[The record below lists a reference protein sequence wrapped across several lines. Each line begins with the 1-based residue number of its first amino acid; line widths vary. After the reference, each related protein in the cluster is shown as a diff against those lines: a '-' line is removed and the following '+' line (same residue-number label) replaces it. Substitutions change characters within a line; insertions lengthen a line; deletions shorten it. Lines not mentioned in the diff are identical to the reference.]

1 MEGKGEVPWDI
12 GQLSSRR
19 GEFTDEEWEGLNES
33 LKRLPAG
40 FPPASLGGLPYN
52 YLPVPRPPKV
62 SAYHRLQSM
71 LRGKRGPEEA
81 FRETREVGGVAQEPA
96 KRRATT
102 QRLALRD
109 VLRTQT
115 SEHARDHMRSKY
127 TTEGTKAAYK
137 SNTAEYVSWCNEEG
151 VAPYPA
157 SVRRLEAFGGCLT
170 MMGSSSYKTPHAL
183 VKAIVAENLAKG
195 FVLSDPAG
203 DVPRMLRA
211 LEREAPDAEQKEPL
225 GLEQFRQ
232 IFSEVRSVD
241 GYSAA
246 LQLLGEHFTLLRARS
261 MQAIRTE
268 DVVFG
273 EGKVRVVWR
282 ISKGKGNCTRAL
294 CFDEINLVSPLLLPS
309 APDGAPGRVRYCP
322 VEVFSLL
329 KRMALAR
336 GSELLCP
343 FTTYSSYYGA
353 LCGTG
358 ARRGVLQ
365 DLNQQGPAGRNGNV
379 YGTHSARIG
388 GCCTLLRAGMDP
400 DQVVTMGDWAD
411 VGMVRRYGERVLRDP
426 HCVQPVRFYCPDTLA
441 HVYTSRGA
449 AI

>member
-1 MEGKGEVPWDI
+1 MERKEKVPWDI

-19 GEFTDEEWEGLNES
+19 SEFTDEEWEGLNES
-33 LKRLPAG
+33 LKRLPWD
-40 FPPASLGGLPYN
+40 FPPASLWSLPYN
-52 YLPVPRPPKV
+52 HLPVPRPPKI
-62 SAYHRLQSM
+62 SAFHRLQGM
-71 LRGKRGPEEA
+71 LQGKRGPEEA
-81 FRETREVGGVAQEPA
+81 SPETREVGAVAPEPA
-96 KRRATT
+96 KRRATA

-115 SEHARDHMRSKY
+115 QESARDHIRKKY

-137 SNTAEYVSWCNEEG
+137 SNTAEYVSWCDESG

-170 MMGSSSYKTPHAL
+170 SSSYKTPHAL
-183 VKAIVAENLAKG
+183 VKAIVAEKLARG

-203 DVPRMLRA
+203 DVPRLLRT

-232 IFSEVRSVD
+232 IFRGVRSVD

-268 DVVFG
+268 DVGLG
-273 EGKVRVVWR
+273 EGKVRVVWH

-294 CFDEINLVSPLLLPS
+294 CIDEIDLVPPLLLPS

-322 VEVFSLL
+322 VEVFFLL
-329 KRMALAR
+329 KKMALAK
-336 GSELLCP
+336 GSDLLCP
-343 FTTYSSYYGA
+343 FPTYSSYYGA

-365 DLNQQGPAGRNGNV
+365 DLNQQGPAGRNGNA
-379 YGTHSARIG
+379 YGSARIG
-388 GCCTLLRAGMDP
+388 GCCTLLMAGMGP

-411 VGMVRRYGERVLRDP
+411 VGMVRRYGEKVLRDP
-426 HCVQPVRFYCPDTLA
+426 HCVQPVRFYCPITLV